1 MKITQKAID
10 AFGNILKEQG
20 NPDFGIRIYA
30 VQGCC
35 SPSLQMTVTNKPET
49 DDNKVEVDGI
59 IFFIDN
65 LAKIM
70 LEDVTIDY
78 GINGFRLERTNN

>member
-49 DDNKVEVDGI
+49 DDNIVEVDGL
-59 IFFIDN
+59 IF
-65 LAKIM
+65 LLTTWRRLCSKMLPLIM
-70 LEDVTIDY
+70 E
-78 GINGFRLERTNN
+78 